1 MNLLQIIVLAM
12 VLSSMSLG
20 GEARTSLSDDTNL
33 RDSSLVCELSTQS
46 TKLRDAKVRVMRQQ
60 FELALPGAISRPDA
74 FLKTVEHIRNGVA
87 KLRSDYGDACVPNQF
102 LALPIS
108 FH

>member
-1 MNLLQIIVLAM
+1 
-12 VLSSMSLG
+12 
-20 GEARTSLSDDTNL
+20 
-33 RDSSLVCELSTQS
+33 
-46 TKLRDAKVRVMRQQ
+46 MRQQ

-87 KLRSDYGDACVPNQF
+87 KLRSDYGDACISNQF